1 MSTLLELIFQGF
13 FEWIYGLILE
23 VWEYISGN
31 LLDIMSMDF
40 AYLQTH
46 IPILP
51 TIRQSMLAVGWAL
64 LIGNLVFQAARS
76 MMTGLGFEAE
86 DPKLLFTRTFV
97 FSFLLMASPQ
107 ICDIC
112 LDMTST
118 VIGIMRVPNAVNI
131 QLIQESAFDG
141 LACAWLL
148 VFICGIIVMFQS
160 FKLIFEMAE
169 RYFILAVLT
178 ICAPLAFGMGG
189 SRNTTDIFTGW
200 CRMYGSMCLLM
211 VLNVVFVKML
221 LAVLST
227 VPTGLS
233 VLPWIVLVLT
243 IVKVAKKADAIVT
256 RIGLNPAI
264 TGDSLGRMFPGML
277 TYIVTRTAMSQ
288 VTKAIGKNTG
298 RDSGSR
304 SPNAPNGGGPNNGG
318 PRSGAAAK
326 GRRGANSSAG
336 YSQQSTSQQNTEQP
350 SVDRQPTTQQSSSQ
364 KSAAQGAQSRMG
376 SNRPV
381 TIIPDDAEDAAM
393 NGPAP
398 ASGATIQPQSTDQA
412 GKRAERQSSVPSG
425 AVRSPSFVRQGGA
438 ASTTAKR
445 ISSTSSSATN
455 TGRNTSSQTVHSGA
469 SVDVMGSGA
478 HTAAHAESSEKG
490 DMTGVHGVSANGRAG
505 NEPSASRFS
514 RVQKQM
520 RGSVGAERA
529 KSARGATP
537 MPERTSTKADAS
549 IEQRTDQTRFT
560 QRDAMTSTAERQAR
574 TPAQQESKPHAQ
586 AASAG
591 KGQQR
596 PAPPGTAGTGEPIAA
611 RQTSRG
617 ERPGRNTPSSGSGV
631 DSLQRPSPTAPARQ
645 ERAASPSAAVTDKGQ
660 ASIIRSGKAGTDAPQ
675 TSRASIRGE
684 RRGRNAPPPA
694 SGVGGSQQPSPAAP
708 AQQERA
714 ASQSVVAADKGQTPV
729 MRSGTAGINAP
740 QSSRLS
746 MKAERPSRNATDLSA
761 RAPITAKASDT
772 ARQESRPH
780 AQTAPHDR
788 GTGVPIRSGTAGTAD
803 AGARPAR
810 KAPTAQSLS
819 SGSTPRVSNQGA
831 NVNPLTAAKTGGA
844 ASTRKSAVKK
854 GGRKKHGR

>member
-1 MSTLLELIFQGF
+1 MSALLELIFQGF

-326 GRRGANSSAG
+326 GRSRRNGNAG
-336 YSQQSTSQQNTEQP
+336 HSQQSTSQQNTEQQ
-350 SVDRQPTTQQSSSQ
+350 SVDRQSTTQQSSSQ
-364 KSAAQGAQSRMG
+364 KTAAQGAQSRMG

-398 ASGATIQPQSTDQA
+398 TPGVTTQPQSTDQA

-438 ASTTAKR
+438 ASTIAKR
-445 ISSTSSSATN
+445 ISTSSSATN
-455 TGRNTSSQTVHSGA
+455 TGRNTSSQPAHSSA
-469 SVDVMGSGA
+469 SADVMGSGTR
-478 HTAAHAESSEKG
+478 TAAHAGSSEKG
-490 DMTGVHGVSANGRAG
+490 DMTGVHEVSANGRAG

-537 MPERTSTKADAS
+537 TPERTSAKTGAS

-560 QRDAMTSTAERQAR
+560 QRDAMKSTAERQAR
-574 TPAQQESKPHAQ
+574 TPAQQESKPYAQ

-596 PAPPGTAGTGEPIAA
+596 PAPPGIAGTGEPIAA
-611 RQTSRG
+611 RQTLRG

-631 DSLQRPSPTAPARQ
+631 DSLQWPSPTAPAQQGRVT
-645 ERAASPSAAVTDKGQ
+645 SPSAAVTDKGQ
-660 ASIIRSGKAGTDAPQ
+660 ASIIRSGKAETDAPQ

-684 RRGRNAPPPA
+684 RRGRNAPPPG

-708 AQQERA
+708 ARQERA

-746 MKAERPSRNATDLSA
+746 AKAERPGRNVTDLSA
-761 RAPITAKASDT
+761 RAAITAKASDT

-780 AQTAPHDR
+780 AQAAPHDR

-803 AGARPAR
+803 AGARPAQ
-810 KAPTAQSLS
+810 KAPTAQNLS

-831 NVNPLTAAKTGGA
+831 NVKPLTAAKTGSA